1 MEAVQAWQATLGQ
14 LQMQMPKSS
23 YDTWVKKTSVINYE
37 EKHFTIGV
45 QNAYARDWLESRLSS
60 TVQQLLSGI
69 MNEPQEVQFIVHLPN
84 LEEAKPKDATTDE
97 LYVSDSDEEFRN
109 VQPSDDQMPVKEAHR
124 VNGRYTFDN
133 FVVGPSNR
141 LAHAACLAVAEAPA
155 RAYNPLFLY
164 GGVGL
169 GKTHMLHAIGRKVQ
183 LMGQKVLY
191 VSSEEFTNDY
201 INSVRT
207 HTPMVFRERYRTID
221 VLMIDDIQFL
231 MGKEQTQEEFFH
243 TFNTLYHLE
252 KQIIISSDRS
262 PKSLA
267 TLEERLRSRF
277 EWGLIVD
284 IQPPDLE
291 TRIAILRSKA
301 ERAGRKIDDDILELI
316 ARKIQSN
323 IRELEGGLNRIMAY
337 TDLMGQTLSLSL
349 VNSALADLVPQRISV
364 SVENVLQVV
373 SKVFGIEQARLLG
386 RERSRV
392 VALPR
397 QVAMYILREDGNM
410 SLPQIGKAFGGRD
423 HTTVMHAC
431 NKISGLIEIDNKLR
445 RQVIEIREILFGT
458 SNLAM

>member
-1 MEAVQAWQATLGQ
+1 MNASQAWQAALGH

-23 YDTWVKKTSVINYE
+23 FDTWVKKTEVVDYQDQC
-37 EKHFTIGV
+37 FTIGV

-60 TVQQLLSGI
+60 TVSQLLGGI
-69 MNEPQEVQFIVHLPN
+69 MNEPQDVEFIVLQKQTFQDAQDTVDAIY
-84 LEEAKPKDATTDE
+84 EEPGEVMIEQVLDQPTV
-97 LYVSDSDEEFRN
+97 VS
-109 VQPSDDQMPVKEAHR
+109 PSIIK
-124 VNGRYTFDN
+124 GRYTFDN

-141 LAHAACLAVAEAPA
+141 LAHAACLAVAESPA
-155 RAYNPLFLY
+155 HAYNPLFLY

-169 GKTHMLHAIGRKVQ
+169 GKTHLLHAIGRRVQ
-183 LMGQKVLY
+183 QKGLNVLY

-201 INSVRT
+201 INSVRN
-207 HTPMVFRERYRTID
+207 HSPMAFRERYRTID

-243 TFNTLYHLE
+243 TFNTLYRQE

-262 PKSLA
+262 PKALV

-301 ERAGRKIDDDILELI
+301 DRVRQHVDDDILELI
-316 ARKIQSN
+316 ARRIQSN
-323 IRELEGGLNRIMAY
+323 IRELEGALNRVLAY
-337 TDLMGQTLSLSL
+337 SDLMGHSLDSSL
-349 VNSALADLVPQRISV
+349 VETALVDLMPQRN
-364 SVENVLQVV
+364 SVEPSDVLSVV
-373 SKVFGIEQARLLG
+373 ARVFGVDMASLLSRG
-386 RERSRV
+386 RSRM

-397 QVAMYILREDGNM
+397 QVAMYVLREDGNI
-410 SLPQIGKAFGGRD
+410 SLPQIGEALGGRD

-431 NKISGLIEIDNKLR
+431 SKVAEMIETDSNLR
-445 RQVIEIREILFGT
+445 RKVIEVREQLYGGMTI
-458 SNLAM
+458 AV

>member
-277 EWGLIVD
+277 EWG
-284 IQPPDLE
+284 
-291 TRIAILRSKA
+291 
-301 ERAGRKIDDDILELI
+301 
-316 ARKIQSN
+316 
-323 IRELEGGLNRIMAY
+323 
-337 TDLMGQTLSLSL
+337 
-349 VNSALADLVPQRISV
+349 
-364 SVENVLQVV
+364 
-373 SKVFGIEQARLLG
+373 
-386 RERSRV
+386 
-392 VALPR
+392 
-397 QVAMYILREDGNM
+397 
-410 SLPQIGKAFGGRD
+410 
-423 HTTVMHAC
+423 
-431 NKISGLIEIDNKLR
+431 
-445 RQVIEIREILFGT
+445 
-458 SNLAM
+458 